1 MLGRYRYAYLLA
13 TLALLI
19 MGRPFLPDFGRNFVI
34 AMLALSLITAAITS
48 ASKQYQA
55 WVGVAMTIAIV
66 FCSLAPENFLG
77 LNTAVLVPTMGLTYW
92 AFTGILIL
100 RRVAEGTNGITGDTI
115 NGAVC
120 VYLMMGLG
128 WSHAYALLEA
138 LEPGS
143 YTVTAEMLQITGH
156 SFERFIGFSFV
167 TLTTLG
173 YGNVVPLTPRGEAV
187 ATAEAVAGQLYIA
200 VLLARFVAIDIA
212 ARSVEMLSAEDPDE
226 G

>member
-1 MLGRYRYAYLLA
+1 
-13 TLALLI
+13 
-19 MGRPFLPDFGRNFVI
+19 
-34 AMLALSLITAAITS
+34 
-48 ASKQYQA
+48 
-55 WVGVAMTIAIV
+55 
-66 FCSLAPENFLG
+66 
-77 LNTAVLVPTMGLTYW
+77 
-92 AFTGILIL
+92 
-100 RRVAEGTNGITGDTI
+100 
-115 NGAVC
+115 
-120 VYLMMGLG
+120 
-128 WSHAYALLEA
+128 
-138 LEPGS
+138 
-143 YTVTAEMLQITGH
+143 MLQITGH